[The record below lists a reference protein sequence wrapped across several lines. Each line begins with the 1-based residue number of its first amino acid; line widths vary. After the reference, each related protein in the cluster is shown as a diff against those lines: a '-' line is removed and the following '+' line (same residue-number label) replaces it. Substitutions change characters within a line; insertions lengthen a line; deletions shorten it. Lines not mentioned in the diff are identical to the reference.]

1 MLAWVSNGTGEGWC
15 GAWSDREEWADLRR
29 DEVVVEH
36 AGLTG
41 HTGWLCS
48 IWTRRKPSEALTG
61 GLPGCFTKN
70 KLVEPG
76 FRWARDEVAIT
87 TWCWTEN
94 WGVSQSGPILKD
106 ATDLNDRLDVD
117 VGRNHQ

>member
-15 GAWSDREEWADLRR
+15 GAWSDRGEWADLRR

-48 IWTRRKPSEALTG
+48 IWTRRKPPEASEQKG
-61 GLPGCFTKN
+61 SH
-70 KLVEPG
+70 
-76 FRWARDEVAIT
+76 
-87 TWCWTEN
+87 
-94 WGVSQSGPILKD
+94 WGTPRLLYQEQTRG
-106 ATDLNDRLDVD
+106 DRVQM
-117 VGRNHQ
+117 GQG